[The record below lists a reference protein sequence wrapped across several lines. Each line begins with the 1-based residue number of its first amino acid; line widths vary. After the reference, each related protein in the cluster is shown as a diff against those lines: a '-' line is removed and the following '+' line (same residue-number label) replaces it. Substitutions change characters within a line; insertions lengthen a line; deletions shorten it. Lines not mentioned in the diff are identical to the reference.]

1 MRRWLRSRRISAVL
15 AVQLLACPFL
25 FATSASAA
33 ADPPPKPQVIAAVN
47 ALRQGAPVFVDP
59 KAPLALQPDEIRE
72 LEQAISTAGTPIVV
86 AILPS
91 GAGRARDVARQLRAG
106 VDRPSTYVAISG
118 EVYEAT
124 SDVIDVRGLMQR
136 AFASGRNSGT
146 SAVLLDFIE
155 LAEARAQGR
164 EETQTGPEIGPEI
177 IVIAFVVIALIAF
190 AMIPARRRPV
200 DAEADESRDASVPT
214 AG

>member
-15 AVQLLACPFL
+15 AVQLLACPFF

-33 ADPPPKPQVIAAVN
+33 GDPPSKPQVVAAVN
-47 ALRQGAPVFVDP
+47 SLRQGPPIFVDP
-59 KAPLALQPDEIRE
+59 KAPLALQPAEIRE

-106 VDRPSTYVAISG
+106 VDRPGTYVAISG

-136 AFASGRNSGT
+136 AFASGRNNGT
-146 SAVLLDFIE
+146 SAVLIDFVE
-155 LAEARAQGR
+155 LAGARAQGR
-164 EETQTGPEIGPEI
+164 EETRTGPEVGPEI
-177 IVIAFVVIALIAF
+177 VVIALVVIALIAF
-190 AMIPARRRPV
+190 AIIPARRRPV
-200 DAEADESRDASVPT
+200 DTEADESRDASVPT